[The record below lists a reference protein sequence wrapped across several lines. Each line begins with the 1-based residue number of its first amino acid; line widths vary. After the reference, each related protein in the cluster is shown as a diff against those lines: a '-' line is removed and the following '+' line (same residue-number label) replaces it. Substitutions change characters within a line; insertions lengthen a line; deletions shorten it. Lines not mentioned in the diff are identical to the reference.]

1 MPSVVRFDQDL
12 AGVKEKASIIKLS
25 CFFYCACTSVDDF
38 DDLMLIMMTNGQT
51 DRH

>member
-12 AGVKEKASIIKLS
+12 AGVKEKASNSKLS
-25 CFFYCACTSVDDF
+25 HFFHRTCTNVDDF
-38 DDLMLIMMTNGQT
+38 DDWILIVMTNEKT